1 MGYQRRVHG
10 DSQLASQRI
19 NMLKIALVVRRRT
32 RFNKR
37 KIYQKQLREITKICF
52 TFLVNM
58 NIVTH
63 SDSSLELMLN
73 VLRFASQL
81 MLPLRPRP
89 RLMLLFFMEDMDMV
103 DLDMLDSDMPDLDML
118 VLDMVVLDTLLLDM
132 VVL

>member
-1 MGYQRRVHG
+1 
-10 DSQLASQRI
+10 
-19 NMLKIALVVRRRT
+19 MLKIAIVVRSRT

-37 KIYQKQLREITKICF
+37 EISQKQLREIKKNCF

-58 NIVTH
+58 NIATH

-81 MLPLRPRP
+81 MLPLRPRL

-103 DLDMLDSDMPDLDML
+103 DSDMVDLAML

-132 VVL
+132 VVLAILVLAIMARDLLMLNP

>member
-19 NMLKIALVVRRRT
+19 NMLKIALVVRSRT
-32 RFNKR
+32 RFNNR
-37 KIYQKQLREITKICF
+37 EISQKQLREITKICF

-58 NIVTH
+58 NIATH

-89 RLMLLFFMEDMDMV
+89 RLMLVSFMEDMDMV
-103 DLDMLDSDMPDLDML
+103 DLDMLDS
-118 VLDMVVLDTLLLDM
+118 
-132 VVL
+132 